1 MHVVQFQ
8 DPEAFLEHTEPVLLE
23 NELLNNFPLG
33 ILYRLVST
41 MKEEGGIPRHGEGSS
56 RLFLATVQSGEQPLL
71 ILIQTLSHLI
81 LYASGEV
88 GGSDQLRACCSEAV
102 DYIIR
107 QGEVSQIPSI
117 IGLTSTAQV
126 FAEVWRDKTGI
137 SYHVGMN
144 QRIYRCT
151 NVNPISESGGQ
162 LREAGPDDIP
172 LITNWVLEFSRE
184 ALEPIPQEDA
194 ERIARRGV
202 SLSSLYIWDDGGPV
216 SMVQKSRPTQ
226 RGIVVTLVYT
236 PPELRGRGYASSSVA
251 ELTRRLLSSDYE
263 FTCLYT
269 DLSNPVSNH
278 IYMNIG
284 YEPAADSIVYVF
296 DRTGE

>member
-8 DPEAFLEHTEPVLLE
+8 DPEAFLKHTEPVLLE
-23 NELLNNFPLG
+23 NELLNNLPLG
-33 ILYRLVST
+33 ILYRLVDT

-81 LYASGEV
+81 LYASDEV
-88 GGSDQLRACCSEAV
+88 GGPEQLRACCSEAV

-117 IGLTSTAQV
+117 IGLTSTAQMFV
-126 FAEVWRDKTGI
+126 EVWRDKTGI
-137 SYHVGMN
+137 SYHV
-144 QRIYRCT
+144 
-151 NVNPISESGGQ
+151 NPIPESGGH

-172 LITNWVLEFSRE
+172 LITNWVLDFSRE

-202 SLSSLYIWDDGGPV
+202 TLSSLYIWDDGGPV
-216 SMVQKSRPTQ
+216 SMVQKSRPTR
-226 RGIVVTLVYT
+226 RGIVVALVYT

-251 ELTRRLLSSDYE
+251 ELTRRLLSSDY
-263 FTCLYT
+263 
-269 DLSNPVSNH
+269 
-278 IYMNIG
+278 
-284 YEPAADSIVYVF
+284 
-296 DRTGE
+296 